1 MNGTVWVRD
10 YDAPRDLERCMAIW
24 EAASAEAHGF
34 LGAAALAADR
44 EVVRAVY
51 MPKAEILVAGTG
63 LRVMGFVALV
73 GSEGSHVGG
82 LFVAPQAQGRG
93 IGRCL
98 VKAAA
103 ARHGALTVEVY
114 TANTGARGFY
124 GAMDFRATGSRA
136 EDDQGRP
143 HPLIA
148 LLRPTEG

>member
-10 YDAPRDLERCMAIW
+10 YAAPRDLERCMAIW

-34 LGAAALAADR
+34 LGREALEADR
-44 EVVRAVY
+44 AIVRALY

-63 LRVMGFVALV
+63 LRVVGFLALV
-73 GSEGSHVGG
+73 EDGHVGG
-82 LFVAPQAQGRG
+82 LFVMPGAQGCG

-98 VKAAA
+98 VEAAA
-103 ARHGALTVEVY
+103 ERRGALTVEVY
-114 TANTGARGFY
+114 AANAGARGFY
-124 GAMDFRATGSRA
+124 GAMGFRATGSRA

-148 LLRPTEG
+148 MWRPAGA